1 MIENSVPGPNAKGLD
16 QDARAFKNVDRQV
29 LLAERIEAE
38 IERIKEERPN
48 LSSRLDRAAAMLVA
62 QLSLPPQTRPIRLR
76 IGTCGRRQ
84 RFLVP
89 LP

>member
-1 MIENSVPGPNAKGLD
+1 MIENSVLEPNAQGLD
-16 QDARAFKNVDRQV
+16 QDARAFKNADRQI